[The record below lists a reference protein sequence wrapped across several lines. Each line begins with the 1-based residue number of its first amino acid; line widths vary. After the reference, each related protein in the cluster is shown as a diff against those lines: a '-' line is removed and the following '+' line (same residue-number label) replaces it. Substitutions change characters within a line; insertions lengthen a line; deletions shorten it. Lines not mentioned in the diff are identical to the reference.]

1 MPWEAYMNEKLA
13 VEYDKKIV
21 TAEKS
26 VKCISQ
32 GKRVFVG
39 SFCGEPQHL
48 VSALINNT
56 SNFFDIELI
65 RFLNLEGSLMGLV
78 AEETKGRSYHVRSI
92 YQGSGM
98 LTGLSAAK
106 RFLTPVN
113 LYMVP
118 QLFLKR
124 HIPIHYALVQVS
136 PPDEFGWMNLGISVD
151 ITLAAVHSADIVIAQ
166 VNSKMPRIPGY
177 GMIHIDDVDYIVE
190 HDEELLTTY
199 PVPDLPGMENIAGY
213 LSNLVDDG
221 STIQLG
227 PGIPGEL
234 AEKTLGG
241 KNDLGI
247 HSQFILDS
255 MLALCRKG
263 VITNRKKGFND
274 GKMVAFGAIGSEEL
288 YRFLDMNPAV
298 EFRPSD
304 YVSNPRVI
312 ARHNKMVAINLASA
326 IDLKG
331 QVSADG
337 MPQNHFADVAG
348 MVDFTRGASMS
359 ERGKTIIVI
368 PSASH
373 DEQTSNIIPEI
384 STGAVAIPAPDATYI
399 VSDYGVVNLFG
410 KNIQERAMAI
420 ISISHPKFR
429 DELFN
434 KAKELGLI
442 SQERSINESIN
453 GIYPAWM
460 EETMESDGEKI
471 TFRPAKTTDSRLI
484 QEHFY
489 SMDKKDISK
498 RFFGLRMHFFW
509 DELKNM
515 FMVDYKNKFSVIAY
529 VGEEGLGKVV
539 GVGMYCIDEG
549 KDIAEVAYSLDQG
562 WQGKGIAAKLQQK
575 IVDAARHNGLAG
587 LYAMTF
593 TDNNSM
599 IKLFK
604 KLPYKISNHF
614 EDGALI
620 MEAFFSEPKE

>member
-1 MPWEAYMNEKLA
+1 MNGKPS
-13 VEYDKKIV
+13 VEYGKKLI
-21 TAEKS
+21 TAEKA
-26 VKCISQ
+26 VKSISQ

-124 HIPIHYALVQVS
+124 HIPIHYAMVQVS
-136 PPDEFGWMNLGISVD
+136 PPDEFGWMSLGISVD
-151 ITLAAVHSADIVIAQ
+151 ITLAAAQAADIVIAQ
-166 VNSKMPRIPGY
+166 VNSNMPRIPGY
-177 GMIHIDDVDYIVE
+177 GMLHIDDVDYIVE

-227 PGIPGEL
+227 PGIPSEL
-234 AEKTLGG
+234 ADKALGN
-241 KNDLGI
+241 KNDLGV

-255 MLALCRKG
+255 MLTLCRKG
-263 VITNRKKGFND
+263 VITNRRKGFND
-274 GKMVAFGAIGSEEL
+274 GKMVAFGAIGSNEL
-288 YRFLDMNPAV
+288 YRFLEMNPAV

-304 YVSNPRVI
+304 YVSNPRII

-348 MVDFTRGASMS
+348 MVDFTRGASMANG
-359 ERGKTIIVI
+359 GKTIIVI
-368 PSASH
+368 PSVSL
-373 DEQTSNIIPEI
+373 DEKQSNIIAEI

-399 VSDYGVVNLFG
+399 VSEYGVVNLFG

-429 DELFN
+429 DELFM

-460 EETMESDGEKI
+460 EETIESGGEKI

-498 RFFGLRMHFFW
+498 RFFGFRMHFFW

-515 FMVDYKNKFSVIAY
+515 FMVDYKSKFSVIAY

-549 KDIAEVAYSLDQG
+549 RDIAEVAYSLDQG
-562 WQGKGIAAKLQQK
+562 WQGKGIAARLQQK
-575 IVDAARHNGLAG
+575 IVDAARHNGIAG

-593 TDNNSM
+593 PDNNSM

-604 KLPYKISNHF
+604 RLPYKISNRF

-620 MEAFFSEPKE
+620 MEASFSEPKE

>member
-1 MPWEAYMNEKLA
+1 MNEKLTG
-13 VEYDKKIV
+13 EYSKKLA
-21 TAEKS
+21 TAEKAIDS
-26 VKCISQ
+26 ISQ
-32 GKRVFVG
+32 GKRIFIG

-48 VSALINNT
+48 VSTLIKNT
-56 SNFFDIELI
+56 HKFFDIELI

-98 LTGLSAAK
+98 LTGLSSAK
-106 RFLTPVN
+106 RFLTPMN

-118 QLFLKR
+118 QLFFKR
-124 HIPIHYALVQVS
+124 HIPIHYALIQVS

-151 ITLAAVHSADIVIAQ
+151 ITLAAAQAADIVIAQ
-166 VNSKMPRIPGY
+166 VNSNMPRIPGY
-177 GMIHIDDVDYIVE
+177 GMLHIDDLDYIVE

-199 PVPDLPGMENIAGY
+199 PVPILPGMENIAKF

-227 PGIPGEL
+227 PGIPREL
-234 AEKTLGG
+234 AEIALGN
-241 KNDLGI
+241 KSDLGI
-247 HSQFILDS
+247 HSPFILDS
-255 MLALCRKG
+255 ILALCKKG
-263 VITNRKKGFND
+263 VISNRKKGFND
-274 GKMVAFGAIGSEEL
+274 GKMVASGAIGSDEL
-288 YRFLDMNPAV
+288 YRFLNMNPAV

-304 YVSNPRVI
+304 YVSNPRII
-312 ARHNKMVAINLASA
+312 ASHNKMIAINLAST

-348 MVDFTRGASMS
+348 MIDFTRGASMA
-359 ERGKTIIVI
+359 EGGKTIIVI
-368 PSASH
+368 PSVSA
-373 DEQTSNIIPEI
+373 DEALSNIITEI
-384 STGAVAIPAPDATYI
+384 STGAVAIPAPDVTYI
-399 VSDYGVVNLFG
+399 VSEYGVVNLFG

-442 SQERSINESIN
+442 SHERNINESIN

-460 EETMESDGEKI
+460 EETIESGGDKI

-489 SMDKKDISK
+489 SMNKNDISK

-515 FMVDYKNKFSVIAY
+515 FMVDYKCKFSVIAY
-529 VGEEGLGKVV
+529 VGEEGLGKVI
-539 GVGMYCIDEG
+539 GVGMYCIEEG
-549 KDIAEVAYSLDQG
+549 KDKAEVAYSLDEG
-562 WQGKGIAAKLQQK
+562 WQGKGIAARLQQK
-575 IVDAARHNGLAG
+575 IVDAARHNGIAG
-587 LYAMTF
+587 LFAMTYP
-593 TDNNSM
+593 DNNTM

-604 KLPYKISNHF
+604 RLPYKISNRY
-614 EDGALI
+614 EDSALI
-620 MEAFFSEPKE
+620 MEALFSEPKE

>member
-1 MPWEAYMNEKLA
+1 MNERIAGEYIKKL
-13 VEYDKKIV
+13 V
-21 TAEKS
+21 TADKAVDS
-26 VKCISQ
+26 ISQ

-48 VSALINNT
+48 VSTLINNT
-56 SNFFDIELI
+56 HKFFDVELI

-98 LTGLSAAK
+98 LTGLSASK
-106 RFLTPVN
+106 RFLTPIN

-118 QLFLKR
+118 QLFLKK
-124 HIPIHYALVQVS
+124 HIPIHYALIQVS
-136 PPDEFGWMNLGISVD
+136 PPDEFGWVNLGISVD
-151 ITLAAVHSADIVIAQ
+151 ITLAAAQAADIVIAQ
-166 VNSKMPRIPGY
+166 VNTNMPRIPGY
-177 GMIHIDDVDYIVE
+177 GMLHVDDLDYIVE

-199 PVPDLPGMENIAGY
+199 PVPDLPGMENIARH
-213 LSNLVDDG
+213 LSNLVDDD
-221 STIQLG
+221 STIQLS
-227 PGIPGEL
+227 PGLPRGLVEL
-234 AEKTLGG
+234 ALGN
-241 KNDLGI
+241 KNNLGI

-255 MLALCRKG
+255 MLDLSKKG
-263 VITNRKKGFND
+263 VITNRIKGFND
-274 GKMVAFGAIGSEEL
+274 GKMIASGAIGSDEL
-288 YRFLDMNPAV
+288 YRFLDMNPVV

-304 YVSNPRVI
+304 YVSNPRII
-312 ARHNKMVAINLASA
+312 AKHNKMVSINLAST

-337 MPQNHFADVAG
+337 MPQNHFADAAG
-348 MVDFTRGASMS
+348 MVDFSRGASMADG
-359 ERGKTIIVI
+359 GKTIMVI
-368 PSASH
+368 PSVSA
-373 DEQTSNIIPEI
+373 DESVSNIITEI
-384 STGAVAIPAPDATYI
+384 CTGAVVITAPDVTYV
-399 VSDYGVVNLFG
+399 VSEYGVVNLFG

-442 SQERSINESIN
+442 SHERSINESIN

-460 EETMESDGEKI
+460 EETMESGGEKI

-498 RFFGLRMHFFW
+498 RFFGFRMHFFW

-529 VGEEGLGKVV
+529 VGEEGLGKVI
-539 GVGMYCIDEG
+539 GVGMYCVEEG
-549 KDIAEVAYSLDQG
+549 KNIAEVAYSLDVG
-562 WQGKGIAAKLQQK
+562 WQGKGIASKLQQK
-575 IVDAARHNGLAG
+575 IVDAARHNGIAG
-587 LYAMTF
+587 LYAMTYP
-593 TDNNSM
+593 DNNTM

-604 KLPYKISNHF
+604 KLPYKISNRYD
-614 EDGALI
+614 DGALI
-620 MEAFFSEPKE
+620 METRFSEPKE

>member
-1 MPWEAYMNEKLA
+1 MNEKPA
-13 VEYDKKIV
+13 VEYGKKLI
-21 TAEKS
+21 TAEKA
-26 VKCISQ
+26 VKSISQ

-151 ITLAAVHSADIVIAQ
+151 ITLAAVQAADIVIAQ
-166 VNSKMPRIPGY
+166 VNSNMPRIPGY
-177 GMIHIDDVDYIVE
+177 GMLHIDDVDYIVE

-234 AEKTLGG
+234 AEKALGK

-274 GKMVAFGAIGSEEL
+274 GKMVAFGAIGSDEL
-288 YRFLDMNPAV
+288 YRFLDTNPAV

-304 YVSNPRVI
+304 YVSNPRII

-384 STGAVAIPAPDATYI
+384 STGAVAITAPDVTYI

-460 EETMESDGEKI
+460 EETMEAGGEKI

-489 SMDKKDISK
+489 SMDKNDISK

-515 FMVDYKNKFSVIAY
+515 FMVDYKSKFSVIAY
-529 VGEEGLGKVV
+529 VGEEGLGKVI

-549 KDIAEVAYSLDQG
+549 KDIAEVAYSLDQN
-562 WQGKGIAAKLQQK
+562 WQGRGIAVRLQQK
-575 IVDAARHNGLAG
+575 IVDAARHNGIAG

-593 TDNNSM
+593 PDNNSM

-604 KLPYKISNHF
+604 RLPYKISNRY

-620 MEAFFSEPKE
+620 MEASFSEPKE

>member
-1 MPWEAYMNEKLA
+1 MNEKLA
-13 VEYDKKIV
+13 VEYGKKLV
-21 TAEKS
+21 TAEKA
-26 VKCISQ
+26 VKSISQ

-124 HIPIHYALVQVS
+124 HIPIHYAMVQVS
-136 PPDEFGWMNLGISVD
+136 PPDEFGWMSLGISVD
-151 ITLAAVHSADIVIAQ
+151 ITLAAVQAADIVIAQ
-166 VNSKMPRIPGY
+166 VNSDMPRIPGY
-177 GMIHIDDVDYIVE
+177 GMLHIDDVDYIVE
-190 HDEELLTTY
+190 YDEELLTTY

-234 AEKTLGG
+234 AEKALGN
-241 KNDLGI
+241 KNDLGV

-255 MLALCRKG
+255 MLALCGKG

-274 GKMVAFGAIGSEEL
+274 GKMVAFGAIGSNNL

-304 YVSNPRVI
+304 YVSNPRII
-312 ARHNKMVAINLASA
+312 ARHNRMVSINLASA

-348 MVDFTRGASMS
+348 MVDFTRGASMANG
-359 ERGKTIIVI
+359 GKTIIVI
-368 PSASH
+368 PSVSL
-373 DEQTSNIIPEI
+373 DEKQSNIIAEI

-399 VSDYGVVNLFG
+399 VSEYGVVNLFG

-420 ISISHPKFR
+420 ISISHPDFR

-434 KAKELGLI
+434 KARELGLI

-460 EETMESDGEKI
+460 EETVESGGEKI

-489 SMDKKDISK
+489 SMDKNDISK

-515 FMVDYKNKFSVIAY
+515 FMVDYKSKFSVIAY

-549 KDIAEVAYSLDQG
+549 KDTAEVAYSLDHG
-562 WQGKGIAAKLQQK
+562 WQGRGIAARLQQK
-575 IVDAARHNGLAG
+575 IVDAARHNGIAG

-593 TDNNSM
+593 PDNNSM

-604 KLPYKISNHF
+604 RLPYKISNHY

-620 MEAFFSEPKE
+620 MEASFSEPKE

>member
-1 MPWEAYMNEKLA
+1 MNEKLA
-13 VEYDKKIV
+13 VEYGKKLV
-21 TAEKS
+21 TAEKAVNS
-26 VKCISQ
+26 ISQ

-56 SNFFDIELI
+56 QNFFDIELI

-124 HIPIHYALVQVS
+124 HIPIHYAMVQVS
-136 PPDEFGWMNLGISVD
+136 PPDEFGWMSLGISVD
-151 ITLAAVHSADIVIAQ
+151 ITLAAVQAADIVIAQ
-166 VNSKMPRIPGY
+166 VNSNMPRIPGY

-227 PGIPGEL
+227 PGIPSEL
-234 AEKTLGG
+234 AEKALGN
-241 KNDLGI
+241 KHDLGI

-274 GKMVAFGAIGSEEL
+274 GKMVAFGAIGSDEL

-304 YVSNPRVI
+304 YVSNPRII
-312 ARHNKMVAINLASA
+312 ARHKKMVAINLASA

-348 MVDFTRGASMS
+348 MVDFTRGASMA
-359 ERGKTIIVI
+359 ENGKTIIVI
-368 PSASH
+368 PSVSP
-373 DEQTSNIIPEI
+373 DEKQSNIISEI
-384 STGAVAIPAPDATYI
+384 STGAVAIPAPDATYM
-399 VSDYGVVNLFG
+399 VSEYGVVNLFG

-460 EETMESDGEKI
+460 EETIESGGEKI

-489 SMDKKDISK
+489 SLDKKDISK
-498 RFFGLRMHFFW
+498 RFFGFRMHFFW

-562 WQGKGIAAKLQQK
+562 WQGKGIAARLQQK
-575 IVDAARHNGLAG
+575 IVDAARHNGIAG

-620 MEAFFSEPKE
+620 MEAFFSKPTE

>member
-1 MPWEAYMNEKLA
+1 MNARIAGEYSKKL
-13 VEYDKKIV
+13 V
-21 TAEKS
+21 TAEKA
-26 VKCISQ
+26 VDTISQ

-39 SFCGEPQHL
+39 SYCGEPQHL
-48 VSALINNT
+48 VSTLIKNT
-56 SNFFDIELI
+56 HNFFDVELI

-106 RFLTPVN
+106 RFLTPIN

-118 QLFLKR
+118 QLFLKK
-124 HIPIHYALVQVS
+124 HIPIHYALIQVS
-136 PPDEFGWMNLGISVD
+136 PPDEFGWVNLGISVD
-151 ITLAAVHSADIVIAQ
+151 ITLAAAQAADIVIAQ
-166 VNSKMPRIPGY
+166 INKNMPRIPGY
-177 GMIHIDDVDYIVE
+177 GMLHVDDLDYIVE

-199 PVPDLPGMENIAGY
+199 PTPDLTGMENIARH

-227 PGIPGEL
+227 PGLPGGLVEL
-234 AEKTLGG
+234 ALEN

-255 MLALCRKG
+255 MLALCKKG
-263 VITNRKKGFND
+263 VITNRIKGFND
-274 GKMVAFGAIGSEEL
+274 GKMVASGAIGPEEL
-288 YRFLDMNPAV
+288 YRFLDMNPMV

-304 YVSNPRVI
+304 YVSNPRII
-312 ARHNKMVAINLASA
+312 AKHNKMVSINLAST

-337 MPQNHFADVAG
+337 MPQNHFADAAG
-348 MVDFTRGASMS
+348 MVDFSRGASMADG
-359 ERGKTIIVI
+359 GKTIMII
-368 PSASH
+368 PSVSA
-373 DEQTSNIIPEI
+373 DESLSNIITEI
-384 STGAVAIPAPDATYI
+384 CTGAVAITAPDVTYV
-399 VSDYGVVNLFG
+399 VSEYGVVNLFG

-429 DELFN
+429 DELFT

-442 SQERSINESIN
+442 SHERNINESIN

-460 EETMESDGEKI
+460 EETIESGGEKI
-471 TFRPAKTTDSRLI
+471 TFRPAKTSDSRLI

-498 RFFGLRMHFFW
+498 RFFGFRMHFFW

-515 FMVDYKNKFSVIAY
+515 FLVDYKNKFSVIAY
-529 VGEEGLGKVV
+529 VGEEGLGKVI
-539 GVGMYCIDEG
+539 GVGMYCVEEG
-549 KDIAEVAYSLDQG
+549 KNIAEVAYSLDVG
-562 WQGKGIAAKLQQK
+562 WQGKGIASKLQQK
-575 IVDAARHNGLAG
+575 IVDAARHNGIAG
-587 LYAMTF
+587 LYAMTYP
-593 TDNNSM
+593 DNNTM

-604 KLPYKISNHF
+604 KLPYKISNRYD
-614 EDGALI
+614 DGALI
-620 MEAFFSEPKE
+620 METHFSEPKE

>member
-1 MPWEAYMNEKLA
+1 MNGKPS
-13 VEYDKKIV
+13 VEYGKKLI
-21 TAEKS
+21 TAEKA
-26 VKCISQ
+26 VKSISQ

-124 HIPIHYALVQVS
+124 HIPIHYAMVQVS
-136 PPDEFGWMNLGISVD
+136 PPDEFGWMSLGISVD
-151 ITLAAVHSADIVIAQ
+151 ITLAAAQAADIVIAQ
-166 VNSKMPRIPGY
+166 VNSNMPRIPGY
-177 GMIHIDDVDYIVE
+177 GMLHIDDVDYIVE

-227 PGIPGEL
+227 PGIPSEL
-234 AEKTLGG
+234 ADKALGN
-241 KNDLGI
+241 KNDLGV

-255 MLALCRKG
+255 MLTLCRKG
-263 VITNRKKGFND
+263 VITNRRKGFND
-274 GKMVAFGAIGSEEL
+274 GKMVAFGAIGSNEL
-288 YRFLDMNPAV
+288 YRFLEMNPAV

-304 YVSNPRVI
+304 YVSNPRII

-348 MVDFTRGASMS
+348 MVDFTRGASMANG
-359 ERGKTIIVI
+359 GKTIIVI
-368 PSASH
+368 PSVSL
-373 DEQTSNIIPEI
+373 DEKQSNIIAEI

-399 VSDYGVVNLFG
+399 VSEYGVVNLFG

-429 DELFN
+429 DELFM

-460 EETMESDGEKI
+460 EETVESGGEKI

-498 RFFGLRMHFFW
+498 RFFGFRMHFFW

-515 FMVDYKNKFSVIAY
+515 FMVDYKSKFSVIAY

-549 KDIAEVAYSLDQG
+549 RDIAEVAYSLDQG
-562 WQGKGIAAKLQQK
+562 WQGKGIAARLQQK
-575 IVDAARHNGLAG
+575 IVDAARHNGIAG

-593 TDNNSM
+593 PDNNSM

-604 KLPYKISNHF
+604 RLPYKISNRF

-620 MEAFFSEPKE
+620 MEASFSEPKE

>member
-1 MPWEAYMNEKLA
+1 MNEKLA
-13 VEYDKKIV
+13 IEYGKKIV
-21 TAEKS
+21 TAEKA

-151 ITLAAVHSADIVIAQ
+151 ITLAAVQAADVVIAQ
-166 VNSKMPRIPGY
+166 INSKMPKIPGY
-177 GMIHIDDVDYIVE
+177 GMLHIDDVDYIIE

-221 STIQLG
+221 STIQLS

-234 AEKTLGG
+234 AEKALGN
-241 KNDLGI
+241 KNDLGV

-274 GKMVAFGAIGSEEL
+274 GKMVAFGAIGSEQL
-288 YRFLDMNPAV
+288 YSFLDMNPAV

-304 YVSNPRVI
+304 YVSNPRI
-312 ARHNKMVAINLASA
+312 ISRHNKMVAINLASA

-368 PSASH
+368 SSASH

-384 STGAVAIPAPDATYI
+384 STGAVAIPAPDVTYI

-460 EETMESDGEKI
+460 EETIESGGEKI

-498 RFFGLRMHFFW
+498 RFFGLRLHFFW

-549 KDIAEVAYSLDQG
+549 KDIAEVAYSLDQD

-593 TDNNSM
+593 PDNNSM

>member
-1 MPWEAYMNEKLA
+1 MNEKLTG
-13 VEYDKKIV
+13 EYSKKLA
-21 TAEKS
+21 TAEKAIDS
-26 VKCISQ
+26 ISQ
-32 GKRVFVG
+32 GKRIFIG

-48 VSALINNT
+48 VSTLIKNT
-56 SNFFDIELI
+56 HKFFDIELI

-106 RFLTPVN
+106 RFLTPMN

-118 QLFLKR
+118 QLFIKR
-124 HIPIHYALVQVS
+124 HIPIHYALIQVS

-151 ITLAAVHSADIVIAQ
+151 ITLSAAQAADIVIAQ
-166 VNSKMPRIPGY
+166 VNSNMPRIPGY
-177 GMIHIDDVDYIVE
+177 GMLHIDDLDYIVE

-199 PVPDLPGMENIAGY
+199 PVPILPGMENIAKF

-227 PGIPGEL
+227 PGIPREL
-234 AEKTLGG
+234 AEIALGN
-241 KNDLGI
+241 KSDLGI
-247 HSQFILDS
+247 HSPFILDS
-255 MLALCRKG
+255 ILALCKKG
-263 VITNRKKGFND
+263 VISNRKKGFND
-274 GKMVAFGAIGSEEL
+274 GKMVASGAIGSDEL
-288 YRFLDMNPAV
+288 YRFLNMNPAV

-304 YVSNPRVI
+304 YVSNPRII
-312 ARHNKMVAINLASA
+312 ASHNKMIAINLAST

-348 MVDFTRGASMS
+348 MIDFTRGASMA
-359 ERGKTIIVI
+359 EGGKTIIVI
-368 PSASH
+368 PSVSA
-373 DEQTSNIIPEI
+373 DETLSNIITEI
-384 STGAVAIPAPDATYI
+384 STGAVAIPAPDVTYI
-399 VSDYGVVNLFG
+399 VSEYGVVNLFG

-442 SQERSINESIN
+442 SHERNINESIN

-460 EETMESDGEKI
+460 EETIESGGDKI

-489 SMDKKDISK
+489 SMNKNDISK

-515 FMVDYKNKFSVIAY
+515 FMVDYKCKFSVIAY
-529 VGEEGLGKVV
+529 VGEEGLGKVI
-539 GVGMYCIDEG
+539 GVGMYCIEEG
-549 KDIAEVAYSLDQG
+549 KDKAEVAYSLDEG
-562 WQGKGIAAKLQQK
+562 WQGKGIAARLQQK
-575 IVDAARHNGLAG
+575 IVDAARHNGIAG
-587 LYAMTF
+587 LFAMTYP
-593 TDNNSM
+593 DNSTM

-604 KLPYKISNHF
+604 RLPYKISNRY
-614 EDGALI
+614 EDSALI
-620 MEAFFSEPKE
+620 MEALFSEPKE